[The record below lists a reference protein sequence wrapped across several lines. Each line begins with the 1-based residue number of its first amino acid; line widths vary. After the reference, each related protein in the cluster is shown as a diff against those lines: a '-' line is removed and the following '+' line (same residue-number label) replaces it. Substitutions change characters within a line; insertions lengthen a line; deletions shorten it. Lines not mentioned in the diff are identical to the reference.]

1 MPAGWPTFE
10 PVGDVVAIL
19 VLAVAFVL
27 ACLDCH
33 LRHDRRPL
41 PMVTTTAALVVLW
54 TANLVTFSGVLPG
67 MQGRSAAAAASWVF
81 LMINL
86 TGPTLLTASFV
97 HRAGHVNS
105 CWVIASAMFAGIVA
119 GAGMTAVAWV
129 AASSRFGGDGSEA
142 LPLAAWVV
150 GAAGLVPVTLAL
162 LLVLRGFHGD
172 ARVLWAV
179 LLSLGFSSLTSLALV
194 LTPARDTVLWN
205 AAQLLSLLSAGTLL
219 AGMLGLYPMSV
230 RAEQEVQRERV
241 VLLRRALE
249 ASDAERRRIARDL
262 HDSAVQ
268 DLAAVSFSLAGTSRR
283 VAGEGSGELA
293 DLLNEA
299 AATTRH
305 TMAGLRSLIV
315 EIYPPNLHKE
325 GLEAAITDLCA
336 SARSRGLNVVLDVTP
351 GLELTEQAAAT
362 VYRIAQEAV
371 RNTLRHSRA
380 QGLSVSLIKNDGLV
394 RLEVADDGRGFDNT
408 MMASDGH
415 VGLRLVSDLAREV
428 GGRLE
433 IRSEPGGGAVVR
445 LEMVS

>member
-1 MPAGWPTFE
+1 MPAGWPPFE

-19 VLAVAFVL
+19 GLSVAFVL

-67 MQGRSAAAAASWVF
+67 MQGLKGDVAASWVF
-81 LMINL
+81 LVINL
-86 TGPTLLTASFV
+86 TGPTLLMTSLF
-97 HRAGHVNS
+97 HRAGNVNS
-105 CWVIASAMFAGIVA
+105 CWVIASAMFAGIMV
-119 GAGMTAVAWV
+119 GSGMTAVAWIV
-129 AASSRFGGDGSEA
+129 ASSPFGGDGSQS
-142 LPLAAWVV
+142 LSLAAWVV
-150 GAAGLVPVTLAL
+150 GAGGLVPVTLAL
-162 LLVLRGFHGD
+162 LLVLRGFYGD

-179 LLSLGFSSLTSLALV
+179 LLSLGLSGLTSLALV
-194 LTPARDTVLWN
+194 LTPGRDTVLWN
-205 AAQLLSLLSAGTLL
+205 VAQLLSLLSAGALL

-283 VAGEGSGELA
+283 VAGEGRAELA
-293 DLLNEA
+293 ELLNDA

-305 TMAGLRSLIV
+305 TIAGLRSLIV

-336 SARSRGLNVVLDVTP
+336 SARSRGLHVQLDVTP
-351 GLELTEQAAAT
+351 GLDLSEQASAT

-380 QGLSVSLIKNDGLV
+380 QELCVSLVRNDGLV
-394 RLEVADDGRGFDNT
+394 RLEVADDGRGFDDTLVVN
-408 MMASDGH
+408 DGH

-433 IRSEPGGGAVVR
+433 IKSEPGRGAVVR